1 MARTAV
7 AVRLR
12 HPGPGLTE
20 QAMPLGLAFAC
31 ISRHGRAPST
41 MHGCSH
47 GLPASAPASTR
58 LTSMTVP
65 LDAAACRPAWAGRQR
80 TVGLRRRLLRLCCA
94 RGPAG
99 DAAPGGQHAAAGLHR
114 SPRPGGGVLPVH
126 RSRSVHMY
134 KVLHGQPRQGS
145 CAASYASSQEHAC
158 KDSACQ
164 APLLL
169 SSLRRRAARGG
180 RQRGVRVVGVG
191 DA

>member
-80 TVGLRRRLLRLCCA
+80 TVGLRRRLLMLCCA
-94 RGPAG
+94 RGRQVTLLLAASTLLLAFTAVHAQEEVCCPCIARAPFTCTKSCMASRGRARARPLTRAPRNTPARTLPVRHRCSSAACA
-99 DAAPGGQHAAAGLHR
+99 AAPRAG
-114 SPRPGGGVLPVH
+114 V
-126 RSRSVHMY
+126 
-134 KVLHGQPRQGS
+134 
-145 CAASYASSQEHAC
+145 
-158 KDSACQ
+158 DSAACEW
-164 APLLL
+164 
-169 SSLRRRAARGG
+169 
-180 RQRGVRVVGVG
+180 
-191 DA
+191 